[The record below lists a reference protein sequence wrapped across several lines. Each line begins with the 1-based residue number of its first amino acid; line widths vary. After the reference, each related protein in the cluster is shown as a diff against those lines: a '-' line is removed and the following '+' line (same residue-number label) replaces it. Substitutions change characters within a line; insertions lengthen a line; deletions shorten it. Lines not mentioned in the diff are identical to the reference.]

1 MAAFFTAFY
10 SFRLV
15 YLTFISKPMGPRMVI
30 EHAHE
35 VPLTIGIPLLVLSFG
50 SIFIGYL
57 CKDAVIGLGTD
68 FWQNAVFVLPK
79 NNLYIESEFIPTSVK
94 LIPTILSFS
103 GAALAL
109 ILNHFY
115 NKELYNFTISN
126 FGLVMY
132 SFLNKKW
139 YFDKIYNEYI
149 NKKMLLF
156 GYFVSFKGIDKGIV
170 EMFGPYGVAT
180 TFSTLSKRFAKLQSG
195 FIYHY
200 AFVMLLGIIFLLA
213 SLTLFDNLQ
222 TYLFFDNRLFF
233 ILIMILI
240 FNYNKDKVT
249 ALSIK

>member
-1 MAAFFTAFY
+1 MY
-10 SFRLV
+10 
-15 YLTFISKPMGPRMVI
+15 K
-30 EHAHE
+30 
-35 VPLTIGIPLLVLSFG
+35 
-50 SIFIGYL
+50 
-57 CKDAVIGLGTD
+57 
-68 FWQNAVFVLPK
+68 
-79 NNLYIESEFIPTSVK
+79 
-94 LIPTILSFS
+94 
-103 GAALAL
+103 
-109 ILNHFY
+109 

-132 SFLNKKW
+132 AFLNKKW